1 VAVSIEAARELL
13 AAQPFSVLV
22 GARLTAFADGDATIE
37 VEIRDEL
44 TQHNGLVH
52 CGVLAF
58 AADTALTFAGGS
70 VLGPGALTGGVS
82 ISYLRPARGH
92 TLRAHAVVTETD
104 ERRVDCRA
112 ELTAVGHAGETLV
125 ATANGTIAVPRPR

>member
-1 VAVSIEAARELL
+1 VAVSIEEARQVL
-13 AAQPFSVLV
+13 AAQPFSMLV
-22 GARLTAFADGDATIE
+22 GARLTAFVEGAATIE
-37 VEIRDEL
+37 IEIRDEL

-82 ISYLRPARGH
+82 ISYLRPARGR
-92 TLRAHAVVTETD
+92 TLRAHAVVSETGSQ
-104 ERRVDCRA
+104 RVDCRA
-112 ELTAVGHAGETLV
+112 ELTTVDSAGELVV
-125 ATANGTIAVPRPR
+125 ATAQGTIAVPRRR